1 MDFLV
6 WVRKGRSALWPIC
19 KYIYFF
25 KFFRGAI
32 NFDDVLHAG
41 VEKDLQ
47 KLSEIE
53 SKIKMDDPV
62 NIQFTSGTTG
72 NPKGACL
79 SHHNIV
85 NNGKF
90 IGLRIGYDLK
100 PHRICCAPPLYH
112 TFGCVIGKIIDRVV
126 VSMDPMGVS

>member
-1 MDFLV
+1 MKVPYILFIMLFLF
-6 WVRKGRSALWPIC
+6 LCIIF
-19 KYIYFF
+19 Y
-25 KFFRGAI
+25 RGAI
-32 NFDDVLHAG
+32 DFDDVAHAG

-47 KLSEIE
+47 NLSEIE
-53 SKIKMDDPV
+53 QKVQMDDPV

-90 IGLRIGYDLK
+90 IGLRIGYDKK

-112 TFGCVIGKIIDRVV
+112 TFGCVIGK
-126 VSMDPMGVS
+126 

>member
-1 MDFLV
+1 MSRQFLF
-6 WVRKGRSALWPIC
+6 LCI
-19 KYIYFF
+19 IFD
-25 KFFRGAI
+25 RGAI
-32 NFDDVLHAG
+32 DFDDVAHAG
-41 VEKDLQ
+41 VEKDRQ
-47 KLSEIE
+47 NLSEIE
-53 SKIKMDDPV
+53 QKVQMDDPV

-90 IGLRIGYDLK
+90 IGLRIGYDKK

-112 TFGCVIGKIIDRVV
+112 TFGCVIGK
-126 VSMDPMGVS
+126 

>member
-1 MDFLV
+1 MSRQFSFLC
-6 WVRKGRSALWPIC
+6 IIF
-19 KYIYFF
+19 Y
-25 KFFRGAI
+25 RGAI
-32 NFDDVLHAG
+32 DFDDVAHAG
-41 VEKDLQ
+41 VEKDRQ
-47 KLSEIE
+47 NLSEIE
-53 SKIKMDDPV
+53 QKVQMDDPV

-90 IGLRIGYDLK
+90 IGLRIGYDKK

-112 TFGCVIGKIIDRVV
+112 TFGCVIGKGAFIYDVRFL
-126 VSMDPMGVS
+126 GR